1 MIFVLIS
8 FYIFYIWFMNKS
20 ILNDININ
28 NELLK
33 LQKEIMK
40 INNICEILRL
50 SNISTYIK
58 YYPISYNSLYI
69 TIVLFK
75 INVIIILYCIQYKND
90 RIVIITLNLLI
101 GLTYFMLISI
111 SLIYFRNS
119 NGNYKQLINKRL
131 ELKNKRDDIKLYIKM
146 FNDTSLN

>member
-1 MIFVLIS
+1 
-8 FYIFYIWFMNKS
+8 
-20 ILNDININ
+20 
-28 NELLK
+28 
-33 LQKEIMK
+33 MK

-50 SNISTYIK
+50 SKISTYIK

>member
-50 SNISTYIK
+50 SKISTYIK
-58 YYPISYNSLYI
+58 YYPISYNNLYI

>member
-50 SNISTYIK
+50 SKISTYIK

>member
-1 MIFVLIS
+1 
-8 FYIFYIWFMNKS
+8 MNKS

-50 SNISTYIK
+50 SKISTYIK
-58 YYPISYNSLYI
+58 YYHISYNSLYI

-101 GLTYFMLISI
+101 GLTYFMLI
-111 SLIYFRNS
+111 YFKNS

-131 ELKNKRDDIKLYIKM
+131 ELKNKRDDINFYIKM

>member
-1 MIFVLIS
+1 
-8 FYIFYIWFMNKS
+8 MNKS

-50 SNISTYIK
+50 SKISTYIK

>member
-1 MIFVLIS
+1 
-8 FYIFYIWFMNKS
+8 MNKS

-33 LQKEIMK
+33 LQMEIMK
-40 INNICEILRL
+40 INNICEFLTL
-50 SNISTYIK
+50 LKISTYIK
-58 YYPISYNSLYI
+58 YYPISYNNLYI